1 MLNSLLD
8 WLRSL
13 DPTFAFLLLLPFIV
27 VAAALLRD
35 VVVVTAFGAVL
46 AFWLVLSGHFKPFL
60 VGAGVGCAIFVVWF
74 ARRME
79 IVDREGVP
87 IDFWRAVFGYW
98 PWLVKE
104 IVKSAWVVTRIILH
118 PKLPI
123 SPTLAR
129 FRPLQRTGMGLVV
142 HANSITLTP
151 GTMTV
156 DVADGEFLVH
166 ALTREGASGLAD
178 SEMDRRVRRLEGES

>member
-1 MLNSLLD
+1 MLNNLLD

-13 DPTFAFLLLLPFIV
+13 DTTFALLLLLPFIV

-35 VVVVTAFGAVL
+35 VVVVTAFGALL
-46 AFWLVLSGHFKPFL
+46 AFWLVLSGHFTPFL
-60 VGAGVGCAIFVVWF
+60 VSAGIGSAIAVVWF

-79 IVDREGVP
+79 VVDREGVP

-98 PWLVKE
+98 PWLVQE

-123 SPTLAR
+123 SPTMVR
-129 FRPLQRTGMGLVV
+129 FRPSQRTSMGLVV

-151 GTMTV
+151 GTLTV
-156 DVADGEFLVH
+156 DVAEGEFLVH
-166 ALTREGASGLAD
+166 ALTREGASGLVD
-178 SEMDRRVRRLEGES
+178 SEMDRRVRRLEGDA